1 MIVLKHLRDLREDND
16 LSQTDIA
23 RVLFIN
29 QKTYSNYEREQ
40 LNIPIAALIKLAEF
54 FETSVDYLLD
64 LTDEPSPYPRKKSR

>member
-1 MIVLKHLRDLREDND
+1 MLKHLRDLREDND